1 MRSSKP
7 CSTCEDLGRLKV
19 RIEAALRNVRKRCRA
34 AVEAIDS
41 PALQNLEEELKQTSA
56 ARKLICHAIHAH
68 LTDQHTQT
76 LGVRMAA

>member
-1 MRSSKP
+1 
-7 CSTCEDLGRLKV
+7 
-19 RIEAALRNVRKRCRA
+19 
-34 AVEAIDS
+34 VEAIDS
-41 PALQNLEEELKQTSA
+41 AALQNLEEEMKQTSA